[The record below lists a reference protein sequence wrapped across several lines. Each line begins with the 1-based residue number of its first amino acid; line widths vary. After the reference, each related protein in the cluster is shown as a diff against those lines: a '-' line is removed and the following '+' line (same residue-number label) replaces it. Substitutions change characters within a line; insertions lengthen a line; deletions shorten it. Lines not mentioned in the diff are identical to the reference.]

1 MPKPKRKFK
10 NKQQLAEGAAQQAAL
25 LLSLNTRNGEKEME
39 ATVSKPRKIVLRDWL
54 MSYLFLLPAF
64 GFFLIFVAYPML
76 KGIYIS
82 FFDYSLRT
90 FDFIGL
96 DNYVSLMH
104 NETFLKSMRNTIL
117 LVVIAVP
124 IVIVFSIFVA
134 VNIYKMK
141 ELSRS
146 FFRGV
151 FYLPAVSS
159 VVSITVVWGWIYHP
173 NYGILNYIIGLFGF
187 EPISWLGDTRTALL
201 AIIAVLITTSVGQ
214 PIILYVASLGNIP
227 TSYIEAAEIDRATP
241 WQIFIKIVW
250 PMLMPTNL
258 YVIVI
263 TTINTFQCFALI
275 QLLTSGGPVYS
286 TSTVMYGVYEQAFLL
301 GHFGLASAM
310 GILLAIVIGIISTI
324 QFKYFGSDVEY

>member
-1 MPKPKRKFK
+1 
-10 NKQQLAEGAAQQAAL
+10 
-25 LLSLNTRNGEKEME
+25 ME
-39 ATVSKPRKIVLRDWL
+39 AAVRKTKGYVIRDWL
-54 MSYLFLLPAF
+54 MSYIFLLPAF
-64 GFFLIFVAYPML
+64 GFFLLFVAYPMV
-76 KGIYIS
+76 KGVYIS
-82 FFDYSLRT
+82 FFDYSLR
-90 FDFIGL
+90 DFNFIWF
-96 DNYVSLMH
+96 DNYISLIH
-104 NETFLKSMRNTIL
+104 NETFLKSMRNTLL
-117 LVVIAVP
+117 LVVITVP
-124 IVIVFSIFVA
+124 IVIIFSIFVA
-134 VNIYKMK
+134 VNIYKKK
-141 ELSRS
+141 EFARS

-173 NYGILNYIIGLFGF
+173 NYGILNYLTSLVGA

-227 TSYIEAAEIDRATP
+227 TSYIEAAELDRATP
-241 WQIFIKIVW
+241 WQIFRKIVW

-258 YVIVI
+258 YIIVI

-286 TSTVMYGVYEQAFLL
+286 TSTVMYGVYEQAFVL
-301 GHFGLASAM
+301 GHFGNASAM
-310 GILLAIVIGIISTI
+310 GVLLAIVIGIISII

>member
-1 MPKPKRKFK
+1 METKVRK
-10 NKQQLAEGAAQQAAL
+10 
-25 LLSLNTRNGEKEME
+25 
-39 ATVSKPRKIVLRDWL
+39 VSPGMLRDWM

-82 FFDYSLRT
+82 FFNYSLRKFEFT
-90 FDFIGL
+90 GL
-96 DNYVSLMH
+96 DNYIHLFQNENFRTSLW
-104 NETFLKSMRNTIL
+104 NTSL
-117 LVVIAVP
+117 LVLIAVP

-134 VNIYKMK
+134 MTIYRKR
-141 ELSRS
+141 EVTRS

-173 NYGILNYIIGLFGF
+173 NYGVLNYLTGLFGAD
-187 EPISWLGDTRTALL
+187 PISWLGNPKTALL
-201 AIIAVLITTSVGQ
+201 SIIAVLITTSVGQ

-227 TSYIEAAEIDRATP
+227 TSYIEAAQIDRASS
-241 WQIFIKIVW
+241 WQIFRKIIW

-258 YVIVI
+258 YIIVI

-275 QLLTSGGPVYS
+275 QLLTSGGPYYS
-286 TSTVMYGVYEQAFLL
+286 TSTVMYGVYEQAFKL
-301 GHFGLASAM
+301 GNFGMASAM
-310 GILLAIVIGIISTI
+310 GIVLAVVIGIISII
-324 QFKYFGSDVEY
+324 QFKYLGSDVEY

>member
-1 MPKPKRKFK
+1 
-10 NKQQLAEGAAQQAAL
+10 
-25 LLSLNTRNGEKEME
+25 
-39 ATVSKPRKIVLRDWL
+39 

-64 GFFLIFVAYPML
+64 GFFLLFVAYPML
-76 KGIYIS
+76 RGVYIS
-82 FFDYSLRT
+82 FFDYSLRS
-90 FDFIGL
+90 FEFVGL
-96 DNYVSLMH
+96 HNYISLFH
-104 NETFLKSMRNTIL
+104 NETFLKSLRNTFL

-124 IVIVFSIFVA
+124 IVIVFSVFVA
-134 VNIYKMK
+134 MNIYKTK
-141 ELSRS
+141 EVIRS

-173 NYGILNYIIGLFGF
+173 NYGILNYLTGLFGF

-227 TSYIEAAEIDRATP
+227 TSYIEAAQIDRATP
-241 WQIFIKIVW
+241 WQIFVKIIW

-258 YVIVI
+258 YIIVI

-275 QLLTSGGPVYS
+275 QLLTSGGPIYS

-301 GHFGLASAM
+301 GNFGLASAM
-310 GILLAIVIGIISTI
+310 GVCLAIMIGIISVI

>member
-1 MPKPKRKFK
+1 
-10 NKQQLAEGAAQQAAL
+10 
-25 LLSLNTRNGEKEME
+25 ME
-39 ATVSKPRKIVLRDWL
+39 ATVSKSRKFVIRDWL

-64 GFFLIFVAYPML
+64 GFFLVFVAYPML
-76 KGIYIS
+76 RGVYIS
-82 FFDYSLRT
+82 FFDYSLRN
-90 FDFIGL
+90 FDFVGL
-96 DNYVSLMH
+96 DNYVSLFH

-124 IVIVFSIFVA
+124 IVIVFSVFVA

-141 ELSRS
+141 EFSRS

-173 NYGILNYIIGLFGF
+173 NYGILNYLTGMLGF

-241 WQIFIKIVW
+241 WQIFLKIVW

-301 GHFGLASAM
+301 GHFGIASAM

>member
-1 MPKPKRKFK
+1 
-10 NKQQLAEGAAQQAAL
+10 
-25 LLSLNTRNGEKEME
+25 ME
-39 ATVSKPRKIVLRDWL
+39 ATVSKSRNMVLRDWL

-141 ELSRS
+141 EFSRS

-187 EPISWLGDTRTALL
+187 DPISWLGDTRTALL

-241 WQIFIKIVW
+241 WQIFSKIVW

-286 TSTVMYGVYEQAFLL
+286 TSTVMYGVYEQAFML

-310 GILLAIVIGIISTI
+310 GIILAIVIGIISVI